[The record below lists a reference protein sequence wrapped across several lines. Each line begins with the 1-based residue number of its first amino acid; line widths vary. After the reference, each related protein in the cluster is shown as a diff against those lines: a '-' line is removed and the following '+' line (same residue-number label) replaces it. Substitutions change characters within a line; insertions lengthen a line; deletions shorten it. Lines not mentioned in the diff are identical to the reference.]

1 MICAASVTLRSKAEK
16 MAYIPMYLNP
26 AVLVLF
32 SCDLC
37 LVRGNRPPSPVNV
50 TVTQLKANSAT
61 VSWDLPEGDV
71 IIGYAI
77 SQQRQDGQIH
87 RFIRE
92 VNTTNQACVLWD
104 LDEDTDYII
113 QVQSI
118 GLYSE
123 SQASKRIHFRT
134 LKETDR
140 LPSNSSNQGDITVQG
155 VDKERQLETGEI
167 IIIVAVLLMWAA
179 VIALFCRQYDII
191 KDNDSNNNKE
201 KAKASSEQ
209 STPERQTGG
218 LLRKVRLHPRTLNL
232 HLGQLWSRECGYKKE
247 GAWGH
252 CKRPPAS
259 KTLGRLLNLPEDH
272 FQPKPLELAES
283 HRFYQRQQQSGEDI
297 QAYVAPK
304 LASTCSFGE
313 GGQLQPTAHSHPNP
327 NQPAPRVV
335 IQTIT
340 PKHLALKTKPVCG
353 EMGHLRRVCR
363 RRIVQEKQPQK
374 TYRVEK
380 PTVSSESDNDEP
392 LHRLTSPALVKPCN
406 DSTSNHGRK
415 GITDGC
421 GYHM

>member
-1 MICAASVTLRSKAEK
+1 MTCISFLSRRSQGFVWGHSLPE
-16 MAYIPMYLNP
+16 MAHIPMYLSP

-37 LVRGNRPPSPVNV
+37 LVKANRPPSPVNV

-61 VSWDLPEGDV
+61 VSWDVPEGDI

-92 VNTTNQACVLWD
+92 VNTTNRACVLWD
-104 LDEDTDYII
+104 LEEDTDYII

-201 KAKASSEQ
+201 KAKPSSEQ
-209 STPERQTGG
+209 STPERQTTG
-218 LLRKVRLHPRTLNL
+218 LLRK
-232 HLGQLWSRECGYKKE
+232 KK
-247 GAWGH
+247 
-252 CKRPPAS
+252 
-259 KTLGRLLNLPEDH
+259 
-272 FQPKPLELAES
+272 
-283 HRFYQRQQQSGEDI
+283 
-297 QAYVAPK
+297 
-304 LASTCSFGE
+304 
-313 GGQLQPTAHSHPNP
+313 
-327 NQPAPRVV
+327 
-335 IQTIT
+335 T
-340 PKHLALKTKPVCG
+340 PSVNII
-353 EMGHLRRVCR
+353 EV
-363 RRIVQEKQPQK
+363 
-374 TYRVEK
+374 
-380 PTVSSESDNDEP
+380 
-392 LHRLTSPALVKPCN
+392 
-406 DSTSNHGRK
+406 
-415 GITDGC
+415 
-421 GYHM
+421 